1 MNHNLKKIVRRV
13 LRESLTESE
22 PLWYRLPN
30 NILNEL
36 GIELYNPDDEA
47 YVVEIHFDTKNVL
60 IQLYTDEFNELV
72 PYWNSNQIPGNIKD
86 NFDNEPSIGNEELI
100 KAIQQVENCD
110 DTDELFC
117 LSQHKDSRVKRAVI
131 SHPLCSGEHMTA
143 MMNDS
148 PKVIKMLRDLGY
160 KV

>member
-1 MNHNLKKIVRRV
+1 MNHKLKKIIRGV
-13 LRESLTESE
+13 LRESLTESVS
-22 PLWYRLPN
+22 LLYRLPN

-86 NFDNEPSIGNEELI
+86 TFTIPLSEIPKSLKSLI
-100 KAIQQVENCD
+100 FRRLNSKY
-110 DTDELFC
+110 
-117 LSQHKDSRVKRAVI
+117 HKY
-131 SHPLCSGEHMTA
+131 L
-143 MMNDS
+143 
-148 PKVIKMLRDLGY
+148 
-160 KV
+160 

>member
-1 MNHNLKKIVRRV
+1 MDHKLKKIVRGV

-86 NFDNEPSIGNEELI
+86 NFDIPLSEIPRSLKSIIFRRLNPSY
-100 KAIQQVENCD
+100 
-110 DTDELFC
+110 
-117 LSQHKDSRVKRAVI
+117 HKY
-131 SHPLCSGEHMTA
+131 L
-143 MMNDS
+143 
-148 PKVIKMLRDLGY
+148 
-160 KV
+160 

>member
-1 MNHNLKKIVRRV
+1 MNHKLKKIIRGV

-60 IQLYTDEFNELV
+60 IQLYTGEFNDLV
-72 PYWNSNQIPGNIKD
+72 PYWDSNQIPGGIKD
-86 NFDNEPSIGNEELI
+86 TFTIPLSEIPRSLKSIIARRLNP
-100 KAIQQVENCD
+100 
-110 DTDELFC
+110 
-117 LSQHKDSRVKRAVI
+117 RY
-131 SHPLCSGEHMTA
+131 
-143 MMNDS
+143 
-148 PKVIKMLRDLGY
+148 Y
-160 KV
+160 KYL